1 MKRRCL
7 TAAAVLAAVG
17 LVAACGS
24 SSSTTNSSSA
34 GSTSATQASSTSK
47 GPIKILTFGDIT
59 GLLPV
64 PYVALHDGVQA
75 AVNAFNASGGVQGR
89 KVQLISCDTQ
99 LNPAQAAKCV
109 VTAGSQ
115 GVVAAVPSLE
125 LLDNITTPLLEK
137 QGIPLFQEPST
148 AAAQYAKN
156 AACFI
161 NGPYIIY
168 PATMAALA
176 KAGAKSI
183 TVMQPA
189 GVAGLDVLDHASNL
203 AAAPYGGKVT
213 TSINVPPT
221 ATNFSAMAAQA
232 TGSGQDGLFLSAAP
246 PGLFS
251 VTGDVLQTRPSM
263 KVSVPGYLLA
273 SPQVL
278 AAFSKIPGVK
288 GTMSANYSAWPTD
301 ASVPGIKLFQ
311 QQLAA
316 VNKASLGN
324 EAALLSWIDASGAMQ
339 VLKTMTSGPITA
351 ASVSAAMQ
359 KATLDFQGVVPN
371 WHYQY
376 NTLGLGCVNTG
387 LAYEGVYNGGLEVT
401 PLHGDKPVQALTPPI
416 VAYYKQALA
425 SFAK

>member
-1 MKRRCL
+1 
-7 TAAAVLAAVG
+7 
-17 LVAACGS
+17 
-24 SSSTTNSSSA
+24 
-34 GSTSATQASSTSK
+34 
-47 GPIKILTFGDIT
+47 
-59 GLLPV
+59 LPV

-75 AVNAFNASGGVQGR
+75 AVNAFNAAGGVQGR

-109 VTAGSQ
+109 ATASAQ

-137 QGIPLFQEPST
+137 QGIPVFQEPST

-156 AACFI
+156 TACFV
-161 NGPYIIY
+161 NGPYVIY
-168 PATMAALA
+168 PATMAGLA

-183 TVMQPA
+183 TAMQPA

-203 AAAPYGGKVT
+203 AASAYGGKVT
-213 TSINVPPT
+213 TSINVAPT

-232 TGSGQDGLFLSAAP
+232 TGSGQDGLYLAASP

-251 VTGDVLQTRPSM
+251 LAGDVLQSRPGI
-263 KVSVPGYLLA
+263 KVSIPGYLLA
-273 SPQVL
+273 NPQVL
-278 AAFSKIPGVK
+278 AAFSKIPPLK
-288 GTMSANYSAWPTD
+288 GTFSVNYTAWPTD
-301 ASVPGIKLFQ
+301 SSVPGIKLFQ

-324 EAALLSWIDASGAMQ
+324 EAAIFPWVDAWAAMQ

-351 ASVSAAMQ
+351 ATVSAAMK

-387 LAYEGVYNGGLEVT
+387 MAYEGVYKGGLEVT
-401 PLHGDKPVQALTPPI
+401 PLNGDKPVQALTPEI
-416 VAYYKQALA
+416 VAYYKKALA
-425 SFAK
+425 SFAQ